1 MSIPTHSNL
10 ISAEELA
17 SEGLDKL
24 SRKNRLIVDCR
35 FSLATPDKGWAE
47 YMDGHIPG
55 AYYAHLD
62 NDLSGPLTASS
73 GRHPLPELSRWTY
86 LLNRWGVDHDTQVV
100 VYDHET
106 GAIAARL
113 WWMLRW
119 SGHFNVALLDGGYQA
134 WQEAGLPIS
143 VQIPEFVDT
152 NTSIDLKVDS
162 SLWIST
168 HQLELE
174 LELPKSVLVDARSA
188 ERFHG
193 ITEPIDPVA
202 GRIPGAVN
210 MPLEENLSK
219 DGRFLSADDLR
230 SRFTKNIEGCKAK
243 NNQSEVIHMCG
254 SGVTACHNILAMEI
268 AGLTGSRLYVGSWS
282 EWIRDPDRPIVHD
295 RQI

>member
-1 MSIPTHSNL
+1 MSIPKYSNL
-10 ISAEELA
+10 ISAEQLA
-17 SEGLDKL
+17 SESLNRV
-24 SRKNRLIVDCR
+24 SRKNWLIVDCR
-35 FSLATPDKGWAE
+35 FSLAAPDLGWAE
-47 YMDGHIPG
+47 YLDSHIPG

-73 GRHPLPELSRWTY
+73 GRHPLPELSQWKR
-86 LLNRWGVDHDTQVV
+86 LIGRWGVDHDTQVV
-100 VYDHET
+100 VYDHGT
-106 GAIAARL
+106 GATAARL

-119 SGHFNVALLDGGYQA
+119 SGHFNVALLDGGYRA

-143 VQIPEFVDT
+143 VQKPEFVDI
-152 NTSIDLKVDS
+152 NTAIDFKVDS

-168 HQLELE
+168 PQLE
-174 LELPKSVLVDARSA
+174 LELPKSILVDARSA

-202 GRIPGAVN
+202 GHIPGALN
-210 MPLEENLSK
+210 MPLEENLGK
-219 DGRFLSADDLR
+219 DGKFLSADELR

-243 NNQSEVIHMCG
+243 KNQSDVIHMCG

-282 EWIRDPDRPIVHD
+282 EWIRDPGRPIAHD

>member
-1 MSIPTHSNL
+1 MSIPTYNNL
-10 ISAEELA
+10 VSAEELA
-17 SEGLDKL
+17 AKSLNKL
-24 SRKNRLIVDCR
+24 WPKNWLIVDCR
-35 FSLATPDKGWAE
+35 FSLAAPDQGWAE
-47 YMDGHIPG
+47 YIDGHIPG

-62 NDLSGPLTASS
+62 NDLSGPVTASS
-73 GRHPLPELSRWTY
+73 GRHPLPELSQWSH
-86 LLNRWGVDHDTQVV
+86 LLNKLGINPHTQVV
-100 VYDHET
+100 VYDHGT
-106 GAIAARL
+106 GAIASRL

-134 WQEAGLPIS
+134 WQEAELPVS
-143 VQIPEFVDT
+143 VIIPNLVDA
-152 NTSIDLKVDS
+152 NTSIDFKSDP

-168 HQLELE
+168 HQLEV
-174 LELPKSVLVDARSA
+174 ELPKAALVDARSA

-202 GRIPGAVN
+202 GHIPGAVN
-210 MPLEENLSK
+210 MPLEENLGK

-230 SRFTKNIEGCKAK
+230 NRFTNIIEGCKVN
-243 NNQSEVIHMCG
+243 NNQSDVIHMCG

-282 EWIRDPDRPIVHD
+282 EWIRDPDRPVTLN